1 MTDLRSLLI
10 DCRIELRKLSRD
22 FQKTELCERL
32 DLAIQAQANAK
43 AAPAAPAAPVV
54 NEAAPGVAPEKLGHL
69 TTPFFRGDT
78 ARTAANGAGLGLSIV
93 EKTIGR
99 MGGTFTLSNT
109 SSGGLV
115 ASIKLQRAP
124 RA

>member
-43 AAPAAPAAPVV
+43 AAPALAA
-54 NEAAPGVAPEKLGHL
+54 AAAG
-69 TTPFFRGDT
+69 
-78 ARTAANGAGLGLSIV
+78 AA
-93 EKTIGR
+93 
-99 MGGTFTLSNT
+99 TFTREQREWCVGEAMVLTGFQFTPVELLEKGDSHI
-109 SSGGLV
+109 
-115 ASIKLQRAP
+115 AKLILQARPGA
-124 RA
+124 